1 MLLKKGIKY
10 FIYFLIIALVIP
22 ACNLCDR
29 AGRYGS
35 DSGLDTLS
43 RLEKIIKRDTLIAI
57 TDYNSTSYFIYR
69 GTPMGYQYERAKEL
83 ADHLGVELKV
93 ITENNIDSAFTM
105 LNQGKGDLIAMDL
118 TISFSR
124 RKRVDFVDPH
134 YQTRQML
141 VQRKPNGWRNMRTYD
156 EVEEHMIRSPIQLIG
171 KTVHVQKNSVYV
183 SRLKN
188 LMEEMGDSI
197 HIVKIKQD
205 TEELIERVANGEIK
219 YTVADE
225 HVAKVNQRYYPDI
238 DTRTALSFPQN
249 VAWAVKPENDT
260 LKKTI
265 NNWQK
270 SFKGSY
276 YANVLHNKYFKN
288 PRSKHIFHSAYYSL
302 NDLRLSQYDEI
313 IKEEA
318 KELGWDWR
326 LLASMIYQESQF
338 SENAHSWAG
347 AYGIMQMMP
356 QTMRRFGIDSSSSI
370 KEQINA
376 GIEYIKWLDKQFKD
390 EIKDPEERKKFILA
404 SYNVGHAHVKDAMRL
419 AEKYGKDP
427 TQWNGNVAYYLRRKS
442 MPEFYQDS
450 VVHYGYA
457 RGEEPFKY
465 VNQIYER
472 YQHYQNII
480 D

>member
-1 MLLKKGIKY
+1 MI
-10 FIYFLIIALVIP
+10 VIVIS
-22 ACNLCDR
+22 ACNFSDNNDGNNSN
-29 AGRYGS
+29 AGQ
-35 DSGLDTLS
+35 DNLS
-43 RLEKIIKRDTLIAI
+43 RLERIIKRDTLIAI

-69 GTPMGYQYERAKEL
+69 GTPMGFQYERAKEL
-83 ADHLGVELKV
+83 ANHLGVKLKV
-93 ITENNIDSAFTM
+93 ITENNIDTAIHK

-118 TISFSR
+118 TINFSR
-124 RKRVDFVDPH
+124 REQVDFINPH

-141 VQRKPNGWRNMRTYD
+141 IQRKPEGWRNMSTYD
-156 EVEEHMIRSPIQLIG
+156 EVEKHLIRSPIQLLG
-171 KTVHVQKNSVYV
+171 KTVHVQKNSAYV

-197 HIVKIKQD
+197 HIVQARQATEQLIKM
-205 TEELIERVANGEIK
+205 VANGEIN

-225 HVAKVNQRYYPDI
+225 HIAKVNQRYYQDI

-249 VAWAVKPENDT
+249 VAWAVKQGNDT
-260 LKKTI
+260 LERAI
-265 NNWQK
+265 NDWQK

-288 PRSKHIFHSAYYSL
+288 PRSKRIFHSAYYSL
-302 NDLRLSQYDEI
+302 NNLRLSQYDEI
-313 IKEEA
+313 IKKEA

-356 QTMRRFGIDSSSSI
+356 QTMRRFNIDSSSSI

-376 GIEYIKWLDKQFKD
+376 GIKYIKWLDKQFKNK
-390 EIKDPEERKKFILA
+390 IKDPEERKKFILA
-404 SYNVGHAHVKDAMRL
+404 SYNVGLAHVKDAMRL
-419 AEKYGKDP
+419 AKKYGKDP
-427 TQWNGNVAYYLRRKS
+427 SKWNDNVAYYLRRKS
-442 MPEFYQDS
+442 KPEFYRDS

-457 RGEEPFKY
+457 RGEEPFQY
-465 VNQIYER
+465 VNKIYER
-472 YQHYQNII
+472 YQHYQNIL

>member
-1 MLLKKGIKY
+1 MLLKKRIKF
-10 FIYFLIIALVIP
+10 FIYFLVIALAIP

-29 AGRYGS
+29 TGLDDS

-43 RLEKIIKRDTLIAI
+43 RLEQIIKRDTLIAI
-57 TDYNSTSYFIYR
+57 TDYNSTNYFIYR
-69 GTPMGYQYERAKEL
+69 GTPMGYQYERAREL
-83 ADHLGVELKV
+83 ADHLRVELKV
-93 ITENNIDSAFTM
+93 ITENNIDSAIQI
-105 LNQGKGDLIAMDL
+105 LKQGTGDLIAMDL
-118 TISFSR
+118 TINFSR
-124 RKRVDFVDPH
+124 RKQIDFIDPH

-141 VQRKPNGWRNMRTYD
+141 VQRKPKGWRNMRTYD
-156 EVEEHMIRSPIQLIG
+156 QVEKHLIRSPIQLIG
-171 KTVHVQKNSVYV
+171 KTVHVQKNTVYV

-197 HIVKIKQD
+197 HIVQVDHD
-205 TEELIERVANGEIK
+205 TEELIKRVANGDIK

-225 HVAKVNQRYYPDI
+225 HIAKVNQRYYPDI

-249 VAWAVKPENDT
+249 VAWAVKPGNDT
-260 LKKTI
+260 LRRTI
-265 NNWQK
+265 NDWQQ

-288 PRSKHIFHSAYYSL
+288 PRSKRIFHSAYYSL
-302 NDLRLSQYDEI
+302 NDLRLSEYDEI

-338 SENAHSWAG
+338 SENARSWAG

-356 QTMRRFGIDSSSSI
+356 QTMRRFSIDSSSSI

-376 GIEYIKWLDKQFKD
+376 GIEYIKWLDHQFKD
-390 EIKDPEERKKFILA
+390 KIEDPEERKKFILA
-404 SYNVGHAHVKDAMRL
+404 SYNVGLAHVMDAMRL

-427 TQWNGNVAYYLRRKS
+427 TKWNENVAYYLRQKS
-442 MPEFYQDS
+442 KPEFYQDS
-450 VVHYGYA
+450 VVRYGYA

>member
-1 MLLKKGIKY
+1 MILKKRIKNL
-10 FIYFLIIALVIP
+10 ISLLIIALLFSS
-22 ACNLCDR
+22 CNINGDDGLL
-29 AGRYGS
+29 GS
-35 DSGLDTLS
+35 KKDTIS
-43 RLEKIIKRDTLIAI
+43 RLEKIIERDTLIII
-57 TDYNSTSYFIYR
+57 TDYNSTNYFIYR

-83 ADHLGVELKV
+83 ADHLDVELQV
-93 ITENNIDSAFTM
+93 ITENNIDTAIKM
-105 LNQGKGDLIAMDL
+105 LNEGQADLIAMDL
-118 TISFSR
+118 TINFAR
-124 RKRVDFVDPH
+124 RKRIDFVNPH

-141 VQRKPNGWRNMRTYD
+141 IQKKPEGWRNMRTYD
-156 EVEEHMIRSPIQLIG
+156 KVESHLVRSPLQLIG
-171 KTVHVQKNSVYV
+171 KTVHVQQNTAYV

-188 LMEEMGDSI
+188 LMEEIGDSI
-197 HIVKIKQD
+197 HIKPVRTEAEQLIKM
-205 TEELIERVANGEIK
+205 VANGKIN

-225 HVAKVNQRYYPDI
+225 HIAKVNQKYYSDI

-249 VAWAVKPENDT
+249 VAWAVKKGNDT
-260 LKKTI
+260 LQKTI
-265 NNWQK
+265 NHWQK
-270 SFKGSY
+270 SFMGSY

-288 PRSKHIFHSAYYSL
+288 PRSEQMFHSAYYSL

-318 KELGWDWR
+318 EELGWDWR
-326 LLASMIYQESQF
+326 LVASMIYQESQF
-338 SENAHSWAG
+338 SKNARSWAG

-356 QTMRRFGIDSSSSI
+356 QTMRHFNIDSSSTI

-376 GIEYIKWLDKQFKD
+376 GIEYIKWLDRQFKK
-390 EIKDPEERKKFILA
+390 EIEDPEERKKFILA
-404 SYNVGHAHVKDAMRL
+404 SYNVGLAHVKDAMRL
-419 AEKYGKDP
+419 AEKYDKDP

-450 VVHYGYA
+450 VVRYGYA

-472 YQHYQNII
+472 YQHYQNIL